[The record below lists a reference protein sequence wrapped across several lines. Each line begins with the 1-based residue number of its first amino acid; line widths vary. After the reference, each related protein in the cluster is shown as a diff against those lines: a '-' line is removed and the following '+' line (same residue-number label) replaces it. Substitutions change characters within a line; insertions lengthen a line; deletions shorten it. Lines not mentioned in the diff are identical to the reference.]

1 MTKRCLDEALLQ
13 AYMDGE
19 LSPEQA
25 GEAAAHIAACPSCAE
40 SLSEAENE
48 SAFFASAFGPDDSLS
63 VPSELLRARIG
74 AAVAQLESTS
84 VENDRRARGW
94 GFGGFLASLSGLF
107 TFTPQ
112 GAIAFASLLAV
123 VALAAI
129 YFAVQRQP
137 TPNRIPGEQQI
148 AKSSPGSEPPVTVK
162 ATPDS
167 MPVEAET
174 PETGTKES
182 KTVKAVYN
190 PGRHVIR
197 NIYPRRKPVDTPD
210 SKEQL
215 LPGEKEYQTAIASL
229 EKTIKLGGD
238 VTLKPAT
245 RVEYERNLALLDS
258 AISQTRSVAARDP
271 KDRDAV
277 GFLMS
282 AYQSKVELLTQV
294 AEQAQVTALGR

>member
-1 MTKRCLDEALLQ
+1 MMKRCLDEGLLQ

-19 LSPEQA
+19 LSPEHA
-25 GEAAAHIAACPSCAE
+25 GEAAAHVAACPACAE
-40 SLSEAENE
+40 ALAEAERE
-48 SAFFASAFGPDDSLS
+48 SAFFATAFGTDDSMS
-63 VPSELLRARIG
+63 VPSELLRSRID
-74 AAVAQLESTS
+74 AAVARLESTS
-84 VENDRRARGW
+84 ETNDGRTRGW

-112 GAIAFASLLAV
+112 GAVAFASLLAV
-123 VALAAI
+123 VLLAGV
-129 YFAVQRQP
+129 YFAVRHEQTRGKAQGGQEVAQKAQGREQP
-137 TPNRIPGEQQI
+137 TITAMPNEGEP
-148 AKSSPGSEPPVTVK
+148 ARV
-162 ATPDS
+162 A
-167 MPVEAET
+167 T
-174 PETGTKES
+174 PETVTKE
-182 KTVKAVYN
+182 
-190 PGRHVIR
+190 GRR
-197 NIYPRRKPVDTPD
+197 LKPVYSSSRRTVPNKETRTPVVTPD

-238 VTLKPAT
+238 VTLKPST

-294 AEQAQVTALGR
+294 AEQAQVAALGH